1 MNKKDFMASINRV
14 INDWNSTSFSFSQ
27 KDYVPGLDD
36 SNLTYGNGQ
45 EKKGVEINTCVLFV
59 DIRNSVQLTKD
70 KQDRT
75 MGRLYSVFTQCMLL
89 AAQEEGGFVRN
100 IIGDR
105 VMIVFP
111 PDQCYTKAV
120 NCAITINHIA
130 TLINRKIDNL
140 DFKCGIG
147 IDYGRMRVMKVGVVK
162 KGAEND
168 DNKGLVWIGYP
179 ANFASR
185 LTDCANKEFNDVVYR
200 INAYFYHLNYW
211 GVNPLLDNRA
221 SGYYR
226 ETKDFTAEELAESL
240 SVQQHGFS
248 KTLYSKE
255 FKEIQSIERIEKNFS
270 YSSILLSEAVF
281 VGYKKEKPK
290 ANDIIEGLWKEQT
303 RKIRDIDF
311 KIYGANLTWI
321 LS

>member
-1 MNKKDFMASINRV
+1 M
-14 INDWNSTSFSFSQ
+14 
-27 KDYVPGLDD
+27 
-36 SNLTYGNGQ
+36 
-45 EKKGVEINTCVLFV
+45 LFV

-147 IDYGRMRVMKVGVVK
+147 VDYGRMRVMKVGVVK

-200 INAYFYHLNYW
+200 IDAYFYHHNYF
-211 GVNPLLDNRA
+211 GVNPFLDTRA

-226 ETKDFTAEELAESL
+226 NTKEFTADELAKSL
-240 SVQQHGFS
+240 SVRQLGMS
-248 KTLYSKE
+248 KALYSNE
-255 FKEIQSIERIEKNFS
+255 FTEVQSIERVEKKFS
-270 YSSILLSEAVF
+270 YPSILVSEAVF
-281 VGYKKEKPK
+281 NGYKKENPN
-290 ANDIIEGLWKEQT
+290 ANDIINGWWTEQV

-311 KIYGANLTWI
+311 KIFGADLTWRV
-321 LS
+321 S

>member
-1 MNKKDFMASINRV
+1 MKRKDFMASIDSV

-45 EKKGVEINTCVLFV
+45 DKKGVEINTCVLFV

-89 AAQEEGGFVRN
+89 AAQEEGGVVRN

-147 IDYGRMRVMKVGVVK
+147 VDYGRMRVMKVGVVK

-200 INAYFYHLNYW
+200 IDAYFYHHNYF
-211 GVNPLLDNRA
+211 GVNPFLDTRA

-226 ETKDFTAEELAESL
+226 NTKEFTADELAKSL
-240 SVQQHGFS
+240 SVRQLGMS
-248 KTLYSKE
+248 KALYSNE
-255 FKEIQSIERIEKNFS
+255 FTEVQSIERVEKKFS
-270 YSSILLSEAVF
+270 YPSILVSEAVF
-281 VGYKKEKPK
+281 NGYKKENPN
-290 ANDIIEGLWKEQT
+290 ANDIINGWWTEQV

-311 KIYGANLTWI
+311 KIFGADLTWRV
-321 LS
+321 S

>member
-1 MNKKDFMASINRV
+1 MKRKDFMASIDRV

-45 EKKGVEINTCVLFV
+45 DKKGGEINTCVLFV

-140 DFKCGIG
+140 VFKCGIG
-147 IDYGRMRVMKVGVVK
+147 VDYGRMRVMKVGVVK

-200 INAYFYHLNYW
+200 IDAYFYHHNYF
-211 GVNPLLDNRA
+211 GVNPFLDTRA

-226 ETKDFTAEELAESL
+226 NTKEFTADELAKSL
-240 SVQQHGFS
+240 SVRQLGMS
-248 KTLYSKE
+248 KALYSNE
-255 FKEIQSIERIEKNFS
+255 FTEVQSIERVEKKFS
-270 YSSILLSEAVF
+270 YPSILVSEAVF
-281 VGYKKEKPK
+281 NGYKKENPN
-290 ANDIIEGLWKEQT
+290 ANDIINGWWTEQV

-311 KIYGANLTWI
+311 KIFGADLTWRV
-321 LS
+321 S

>member
-1 MNKKDFMASINRV
+1 MKRKDFMASIDRV

-45 EKKGVEINTCVLFV
+45 DKKGVEINTCVLFV

-120 NCAITINHIA
+120 KCAITINHIA
-130 TLINRKIDNL
+130 THINRKIDNL

-147 IDYGRMRVMKVGVVK
+147 VDYGRMRVMKVGVVK

-200 INAYFYHLNYW
+200 VDAYFYHHNYF
-211 GVNPLLDNRA
+211 GVNSFLDTRA

-226 ETKDFTAEELAESL
+226 NTKEFTADELAKSL
-240 SVQQHGFS
+240 SARQLGMS
-248 KTLYSKE
+248 KALYSNE
-255 FKEIQSIERIEKNFS
+255 FTEVQSIERVEKKFS
-270 YSSILLSEAVF
+270 YPSILVSEAVF
-281 VGYKKEKPK
+281 YGYKKENPNAK
-290 ANDIIEGLWKEQT
+290 DIINGWWTEQV

-311 KIYGANLTWI
+311 KIFGANLTWN